1 MHVYLGIEK
10 TLISCFEIVCI
21 YCNAS
26 FLKARFIV
34 WYVKFFFFSFLDGK
48 FGKLFCAMLRISYF
62 LKAALSTLA
71 FQFLMDDQ
79 LIISFWKSTVFLL
92 LCRLVMDIRPEKISS
107 QSIL

>member
-1 MHVYLGIEK
+1 MHVYPGIEK

-34 WYVKFFFFSFLDGK
+34 LYVKFFFSFLDGK

-62 LKAALSTLA
+62 LKAALSILA
-71 FQFLMDDQ
+71 LQFLIDDH
-79 LIISFWKSTVFLL
+79 LL
-92 LCRLVMDIRPEKISS
+92 LVSGNQLCFYSYADL
-107 QSIL
+107 